1 MKLVLQLAHDALDDP
16 SLLFKAV
23 YPRGTE
29 RKDYCCNPHMVL
41 LLGVRDDDGWPSE
54 KAVTRMV
61 KILEETG
68 YPYRVEHHVYDKAS
82 HALTDGLNEL
92 SGYAKWAFKNMLPA
106 EKKYPKEC
114 EEARQDSFRRILAFL
129 EGWN

>member
-1 MKLVLQLAHDALDDP
+1 MPIPSCSAACPDALDDHP
-16 SLLFKAV
+16 LLFKAV

-29 RKDYCCNPHMVL
+29 RKKYGCNSHMVL

-54 KAVTRMV
+54 EAVTRMV
-61 KILEETG
+61 KILEEAG

-92 SGYAKWAFKNMLPA
+92 SGYAKWAF
-106 EKKYPKEC
+106 
-114 EEARQDSFRRILAFL
+114 
-129 EGWN
+129 